1 MLICTNLNVNT
12 VCRNVGCPLSTLHR
26 QNRKNRGTVHT
37 TVPAGLNS
45 GPLGNYVNLF
55 ESKNYKY
62 VLILSPLIDNCTS
75 EVAAPVK
82 SRFTPKALFAW
93 D

>member
-12 VCRNVGCPLSTLHR
+12 VCRNVGCLSTLHR
-26 QNRKNRGTVHT
+26 QNQKNRGTVHT

-62 VLILSPLIDNCTS
+62 VLILSNCTS
-75 EVAAPVK
+75 
-82 SRFTPKALFAW
+82 
-93 D
+93 